1 MSTMST
7 MSTMPNN
14 EQIPEPL
21 SAVLKNGIVQVLT
34 ELNKD
39 SEFKQMI
46 AEKSLENAYS
56 AIEDKAGKVGV
67 TISNLRN
74 LQKAIEKSES
84 TDYDS
89 LKMIVAKYNHDFNNI
104 VGGGDQN
111 MTGGSKK
118 HYLFTRRRFSSRAF
132 RKTRGRRRSSQ

>member
-1 MSTMST
+1 MST

-74 LQKAIEKSES
+74 LQKAFEKSES

-104 VGGGDQN
+104 V
-111 MTGGSKK
+111 
-118 HYLFTRRRFSSRAF
+118 
-132 RKTRGRRRSSQ
+132 